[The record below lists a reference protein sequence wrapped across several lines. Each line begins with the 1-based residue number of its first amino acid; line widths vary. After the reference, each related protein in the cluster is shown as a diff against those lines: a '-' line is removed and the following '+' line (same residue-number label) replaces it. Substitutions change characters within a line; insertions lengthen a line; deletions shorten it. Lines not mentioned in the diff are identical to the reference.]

1 MDHTLVLLQVKNL
14 HTVFHSE
21 HGDVQAVRGVSFQVN
36 KGETL
41 GIIGESGCGKSATA
55 MSVCCML
62 AKNGEITDGKILLH
76 GENLRKKSAKEIR
89 NLRAKAIS
97 TIFQD
102 SLTSLDPLMPIGKQI
117 AEVVRYHERVTWKD
131 AEKKALEM
139 LARVGFQKPEV
150 QMKAYPHEL
159 SGGMR
164 QRVTI
169 AMALACKPELLIA
182 DEPTTALDVTIQAQI
197 LEVLKELQGELG
209 TSIIL
214 IFHDI
219 GVVANCCQRIQV
231 MYGGVIVES
240 ARTENLIQHPL
251 HPYTQG
257 LLSIVSNL
265 TEGESEYLPSIEGAP
280 PQLVS
285 PPSGCPFAE
294 RCGYA
299 MKICTISMPEF
310 NGDKEHMVRCWRY
323 DERNPKKVRCDS

>member
-139 LARVGFQKPEV
+139 LARVGFQDVYKR
-150 QMKAYPHEL
+150 QHL
-159 SGGMR
+159 S
-164 QRVTI
+164 
-169 AMALACKPELLIA
+169 LFSYHL
-182 DEPTTALDVTIQAQI
+182 
-197 LEVLKELQGELG
+197 
-209 TSIIL
+209 IL
-214 IFHDI
+214 IFF
-219 GVVANCCQRIQV
+219 
-231 MYGGVIVES
+231 
-240 ARTENLIQHPL
+240 
-251 HPYTQG
+251 
-257 LLSIVSNL
+257 
-265 TEGESEYLPSIEGAP
+265 TEGIRNYPSACRNYSKNGIDP
-280 PQLVS
+280 NS
-285 PPSGCPFAE
+285 CPIAG
-294 RCGYA
+294 RC
-299 MKICTISMPEF
+299 
-310 NGDKEHMVRCWRY
+310 
-323 DERNPKKVRCDS
+323 